1 MRDILEKPVAYRRGT
16 AADAR
21 EIARLFLMSSDGMAE
36 YIWRKID
43 PDASDILSVGE
54 MRYARKDADFGYGN
68 CLMADTAGEIAG
80 MVHGYSMADD
90 PGEPDTDPVL
100 RPYSELE
107 HPGSFYIAGLAV
119 HDRHRRSGIG
129 RDLMKLAEVQAR
141 KLGHKAISLICFTE
155 NKAAM
160 SLYEALGYRET
171 DRRAI
176 VPCPLLKYEE
186 GEAALLVK
194 NLDPATG

>member
-1 MRDILEKPVAYRRGT
+1 MIDLLERPVTYRRGT
-16 AADAR
+16 AVDAR
-21 EIARLFLMSSDGMAE
+21 DIARLFLMSSDGMAE

-43 PDASDILSVGE
+43 PEASDILSVGE
-54 MRYARKDADFGYGN
+54 QRYARKGVDFGYGN
-68 CLMADTAGEIAG
+68 CLLADAGGEIAG
-80 MVHGYSMADD
+80 MIHGYSMADG

-119 HDRHRRSGIG
+119 HERHRRSGIG

-141 KLGHKAISLICFTE
+141 KLGHVVISLICFAE

-194 NLDPATG
+194 DLGQVPV

>member
-1 MRDILEKPVAYRRGT
+1 MSDILEKPVAYRRAT
-16 AADAR
+16 VADAR
-21 EIARLFLMSSDGMAE
+21 DIARLFLMSSDGMAE

-54 MRYARKDADFGYGN
+54 QRYAREGADFGYGN
-68 CLMADTAGEIAG
+68 CLLADAGGEIAG
-80 MVHGYSMADD
+80 MMHGYAMADV

-107 HPGSFYIAGLAV
+107 HPGSFYVAGLAV

-129 RDLMKLAEVQAR
+129 RDLMKLAEEQAR
-141 KLGHKAISLICFTE
+141 KLGHDVISLICFTE
-155 NKAAM
+155 NTAAM
-160 SLYEALGYRET
+160 RLYETLGYRET

-186 GEAALLVK
+186 GEAALLIK
-194 NLDPATG
+194 DLG

>member
-1 MRDILEKPVAYRRGT
+1 MSDILDRPVTYRAAT

-21 EIARLFLMSSDGMAE
+21 DIARLFLMSSDGMAE

-54 MRYARKDADFGYGN
+54 QRYAREGADFGYGN
-68 CLMADTAGEIAG
+68 CLMAEAEGEIAG
-80 MVHGYSMADD
+80 MVHCYSMADAT
-90 PGEPDTDPVL
+90 GEPDTDPVL

-129 RDLMKLAEVQAR
+129 RDLMKLAEIQAR
-141 KLGHKAISLICFTE
+141 KLGHDVISLICFTE
-155 NKAAM
+155 NTTAM
-160 SLYEALGYRET
+160 NLYEALGYRET
-171 DRRAI
+171 ARRAI
-176 VPCPLLKYEE
+176 VPTPVLKYRE

-194 NLDPATG
+194 DLK